1 MTNKNK
7 RTAGGSAADKLKH
20 SLSNKALA
28 AASVHR
34 DAQEAF
40 ADERS
45 AEGELVAA
53 VLSAV
58 GPAAR
63 SLCGPPSAWEGKM
76 PDDYGAGDIDLCMH
90 VTGPRGS
97 VPLMKLDPGPLV
109 ASSLW
114 LGVDDAR
121 PNGYFFVIRKL
132 LETTQIENAFN
143 EPVERQDWVWR
154 AVQVEPGEVAQAFDL
169 WEVVDAM
176 SDRLEAAATGG
187 LTKRAEDARARAAS
201 LRAVAV
207 LANAATPRKRK
218 KGKP

>member
-1 MTNKNK
+1 MTDKNK
-7 RTAGGSAADKLKH
+7 RTRGGSAADKLKH

-76 PDDYGAGDIDLCMH
+76 PDGYGAGDLDLCMH

-121 PNGYFFVIRKL
+121 PNGYFFVIQKL

-143 EPVERQDWVWR
+143 EPVERDAWVWR

-187 LTKRAEDARARAAS
+187 LTKRAEDARSRAAS